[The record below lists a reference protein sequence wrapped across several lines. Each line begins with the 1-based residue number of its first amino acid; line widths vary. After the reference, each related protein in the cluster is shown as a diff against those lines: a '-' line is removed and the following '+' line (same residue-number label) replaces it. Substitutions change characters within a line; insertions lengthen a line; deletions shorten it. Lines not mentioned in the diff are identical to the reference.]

1 MASFNNKSSVAAVS
15 SRKSG
20 WDYFWR
26 EKRVEFQKGLPEGL
40 GYDEAKK
47 ELKKRLKDAWNVLSG
62 PEKNVYEA
70 RVSLNAPSVSNG
82 AITSESQGQM
92 NKITPRWVSGT
103 WMNHTTAKMF

>member
-1 MASFNNKSSVAAVS
+1 MASFNNNSSVAAVS

-70 RVSLNAPSVSNG
+70 RVSLDAPSVSNG

-103 WMNHTTAKMF
+103 